1 MGMILRI
8 ASSRIVGQGDIVGR
22 SGYFSLNLSA
32 NSVMRGRL
40 DARMTLKSLVADL
53 RMVFFTF
60 HESTCK
66 YKKNAIHS
74 TMYCIFICL
83 TTYYTE
89 IWNPHLSDMLKVVP
103 ETVSIKNKPSKVLD
117 FQGL

>member
-1 MGMILRI
+1 MTKQDSAIEYTMAEQDFLYAIDFI
-8 ASSRIVGQGDIVGR
+8 GQQ
-22 SGYFSLNLSA
+22 YFFI
-32 NSVMRGRL
+32 
-40 DARMTLKSLVADL
+40 
-53 RMVFFTF
+53 VFFTF

-103 ETVSIKNKPSKVLD
+103 ETVSIKKNPLKALD
-117 FQGL
+117 FQGI